1 MARKHVIFSLL
12 ILLLS
17 LLSCGNNEKAF
28 LPMNEAEIYFN
39 ETLASISGDAGNINK
54 FYIGTENGLVY
65 VYHADNNH
73 FDTLKTDFDRI
84 YKVVR
89 ISEGNRDVYWLGVR
103 NQGLRKCYVKND
115 SLLDTNDGY
124 PMGKKETEYS
134 CYDIALHGDY
144 VYLATSQGLFAV
156 DRNNAKDSLIAIM
169 TLKGYDYN
177 EKELLPF
184 SVTHLTNY
192 RDSLLLCASDAGILK
207 IDLEK
212 KPLQCSES
220 AIKNKIT
227 QVVVEGDRVCALCK
241 DVLMITDPGVEH
253 VKDSISTGL
262 KDAQLFYY
270 AARRN
275 YLVGQNQLAIVP
287 DTFLNISKQYKIM
300 PMRRQIRTDAYHPI
314 IDDAVRNQSLLL
326 TDHALLRIAHMFND
340 VGRVTL
346 SCLDGND
353 IYYMVDGNKLFRQ
366 RPQDK
371 VAKQVYTLHSGS
383 KAQAMTVSGGVL
395 YYVDMQKR
403 VMKVNVEDSYF
414 SNSLFSFEKQ
424 YADTIKRR
432 LTAMNAYQDD
442 ILIGVQDVPCLSG
455 PLSSVVQ
462 HLSDTLGESYITRFT
477 VIHNSDNSQDSI
489 LLVSTLNHGIYVV
502 ENGNIK
508 RMPSPKSFVCDM
520 AFDEDLYFITNHEL
534 YRQEA
539 DSMPVLCGKTSGFNR
554 LFSLK
559 NHHLVGL
566 GEYGIKDFSDSLSVT
581 ESELS
586 GVRFEP
592 NACVVR
598 DGIIYVG
605 SSLGLVAIEANPDGG
620 LKHQFVEMV
629 PAKEMF
635 TRNNIL
641 IAAALVILSIL
652 SVWWYD
658 RRKMSQ
664 KAIQTIKKHLTSRL
678 DELNSVRE
686 HLDKDTCV
694 QLDEL
699 AAGVEQVSDS
709 GKKESLSSLKAISL
723 KIKEMTERAPALL
736 VKALNGQLDY
746 IRQSKFEG
754 AEECVKK
761 SNEAIKVHTLLR
773 MGGQIKANAQW
784 IEKEKQTKSKLDRYA
799 SVSKSLP
806 SIPKLTDETM
816 MILNSSKSAEE
827 KIKEIERILKS
838 IDDTD
843 AATKITSYVEQ
854 RIDECEKAQRGTDES
869 LLIDSSLK
877 RIIGG
882 YKSVLE
888 GMGTAED
895 KMDLLNRIAMCD
907 KCHDTIKILLSINKH
922 LDDYDKL
929 NTAFEN
935 KEKEIE
941 KRTAEGHY
949 ALREPLKDEDR
960 KVKAGLLKDIE
971 SVSDEVEKKI
981 DRLYDRLNRG
991 SDNELLNIIEIS
1003 MKAGQ
1008 GQFLQAKILALLLT
1022 GTEIPVSRFK
1032 NLFKVNEQSLR
1043 RAKREMIKQL
1053 QLHENEI
1060 IEFSERRPMSIAP
1073 MLSDIIV
1080 LAQKPDQK

>member
-39 ETLASISGDAGNINK
+39 ETLASISGDDGDI

-89 ISEGNRDVYWLGVR
+89 ITEGNRDVYWLGVR

-115 SLLDTNDGY
+115 SLLDTNNGY
-124 PMGKKETEYS
+124 PLGKKETQYS
-134 CYDIALHGDY
+134 CYDIALHGEY
-144 VYLATSQGLFAV
+144 VYLATSQGLFALN
-156 DRNNAKDSLIAIM
+156 RNNAKGSLIAIK
-169 TLKGYDYN
+169 TLKDYDYT

-184 SVTHLTNY
+184 SVTNLTNY
-192 RDSLLLCASDAGILK
+192 RDSLLLCSSDAGILK

-212 KPLQCSES
+212 RPLQCSES
-220 AIKNKIT
+220 TIKNKIT
-227 QVVVEGDRVCALCK
+227 QVVVEGDKVCALCK
-241 DVLMITDPGVEH
+241 NVLMITDPGVEH

-287 DTFLNISKQYKIM
+287 DTFLNNPGRYQIM
-300 PMRRQIRTDAYHPI
+300 PMRRQVRTDAYHPI
-314 IDDAVRNQSLLL
+314 TDDAERNQTLLI
-326 TDHALLRIAHMFND
+326 TDHALLKVAHMFND

-366 RPQDK
+366 RLQDK
-371 VAKQVYTLHSGS
+371 AAKQVYTLQGGS

-414 SNSLFSFEKQ
+414 ANSLFSLESQ
-424 YADTIKRR
+424 CADTIKRR

-455 PLSSVVQ
+455 PLSSVGQ
-462 HLSDTLGESYITRFT
+462 RLSDTLGESYITRFT
-477 VIHNSDNSQDSI
+477 VIHSSDNTRDSI

-502 ENGNIK
+502 ENGEIK

-566 GEYGIKDFSDSLSVT
+566 GEYGIKDFSSDSLSGT
-581 ESELS
+581 ELS

-592 NACVVR
+592 NACVAR
-598 DGIIYVG
+598 DGIIYAG
-605 SSLGLVAIEANPDGG
+605 SSLGLVAIEATQDGG
-620 LKHQFVEMV
+620 LKHQFIEMV

-658 RRKMSQ
+658 RRKMGQ
-664 KAIQTIKKHLTSRL
+664 KAILTIKNHLTSRL
-678 DELNSVRE
+678 DELSSVRE
-686 HLDKDTCV
+686 HLDKDTCA

-699 AAGVEQVSDS
+699 AAGIEQVSDS
-709 GKKESLSSLKAISL
+709 GKKESLSSLKAISS
-723 KIKEMTERAPALL
+723 KIKEITERAPALL
-736 VKALNGQLDY
+736 FKVLNGQLDY

-761 SNEAIKVHTLLR
+761 TNEAIKVHTLLR

-784 IEKEKQTKSKLDRYA
+784 IEKEKQTKSKLERYE

-827 KIKEIERILKS
+827 KIKEIERILNS

-843 AATKITSYVEQ
+843 AADKITSYVEQ
-854 RIDECEKAQRGTDES
+854 RIDECEKAQRGNDDGF
-869 LLIDSSLK
+869 LIDSSLK
-877 RIIGG
+877 RIISG
-882 YKSVLE
+882 YNSVLE

-907 KCHDTIKILLSINKH
+907 KCHDTIKILLSISKH
-922 LDDYDKL
+922 LGDYDKL
-929 NTAFEN
+929 NSAFEN

-941 KRTAEGHY
+941 KRTAEGSY
-949 ALREPLKDEDR
+949 ALRESLKDED
-960 KVKAGLLKDIE
+960 KKAKSELQKEIE
-971 SVSDEVEKKI
+971 QVSDEVEKKI

-991 SDNELLNIIEIS
+991 SESELLNILEIS

-1008 GQFLQAKILALLLT
+1008 GQFLQAKILALMLT
-1022 GTEIPVSRFK
+1022 GIEIPVSRFR

-1043 RAKREMIKQL
+1043 RVKREITKQL

-1073 MLSDIIV
+1073 MFADIIV
-1080 LAQKPDQK
+1080 LAQKAGPK